1 MSVVPRSTTTTSES
15 PRYETTSSGGG
26 AASTSTNASL
36 LQSLNKEVALRL
48 KELLLLSSSLVFY
61 FLTLVVHKESTAQQ
75 QKPNPSVLEPKAG
88 AEERISKLLKAGEAR
103 DVHHDYKPSEPQ
115 AVVTAQAQ
123 PRRLISLANWSIL
136 QSVLTRWRVLHEIG
150 QPGNLRKEEQL
161 FTKVERG
168 RKVKKIAFIRHGQST
183 ANAAYDIYKRDTFI
197 FDAELTPK
205 GVSQVQ
211 DLKQNLSGLPFELI
225 VVSPLRRAIQ
235 TTLIAFE
242 EEIKRGVPVIVHPLA
257 REQMTASDDVG
268 TYRHDLESLYPHLS
282 FDMLPERDF
291 WWYNDQPELRES
303 MGDFCNR
310 YIAQNGMMEP
320 PNVAMARIKGFE
332 KWLAERTEKMIAVVS
347 HGTII
352 RKITGTDLR
361 NAQLVS
367 LEVDPDSPPNSAP

>member
-1 MSVVPRSTTTTSES
+1 MSVVPRSHTPTSES
-15 PRYETTSSGGG
+15 PRYKTASSGGG

-61 FLTLVVHKESTAQQ
+61 FLTLVHKESTAQQ

-103 DVHHDYKPSEPQ
+103 DIHHDHNPLEPQ

-150 QPGNLRKEEQL
+150 QPGNLRKEEEL

-168 RKVKKIAFIRHGQST
+168 RKIKKRIAFIRHGQST
-183 ANAAYDIYKRDTFI
+183 ANAAYDIHKRDTFI

-242 EEIKRGVPVIVHPLA
+242 EEIKRGVPVIVHPLV

-282 FDMLPERDF
+282 FNMLPERDF
-291 WWYNDQPELRES
+291 WWYNDQPELRQS

-310 YIAQNGMMEP
+310 YIAQSGMMEP
-320 PNVAMARIKGFE
+320 PDVAMARIKEFE

-367 LEVDPDSPPNSAP
+367 LEVDPDSPPNSPP